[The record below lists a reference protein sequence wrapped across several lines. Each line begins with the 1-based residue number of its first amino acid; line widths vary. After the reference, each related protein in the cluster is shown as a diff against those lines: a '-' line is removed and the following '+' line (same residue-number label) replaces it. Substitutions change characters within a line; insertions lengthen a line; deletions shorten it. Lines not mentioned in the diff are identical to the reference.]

1 MKDKALKI
9 KKYLKVFIHFK
20 RINFVERV
28 AFRLGFF
35 LMAFGVFLML
45 FFNLF
50 FIKIIFGWV
59 ENINGW
65 NYYEALLVV
74 GTVLLLDGFMWV
86 SCAFV
91 HVLGQHIKM
100 GTLDSLIIKPM
111 DCQFL
116 VSVYRGD
123 LEDAVR
129 IATGLGVM
137 IFALSNLGN
146 FGWGFLL
153 NIFWYLILVFNAFV
167 IIYSISIILT
177 SIKFWTIES
186 GGFHVADT
194 VVRVSQ
200 YPTDIFSGKI
210 IHFIFSFIF
219 PLAFIA
225 TVPAKILAHG
235 FQWQL
240 VGESFLIAIIFFWL
254 ARKVWKLGLSKYS
267 SASS

>member
-9 KKYLKVFIHFK
+9 KKYFKIFILFK
-20 RINFVERV
+20 KINFVERV
-28 AFRLGFF
+28 AYRFGFS
-35 LMAFGVFLML
+35 LMTFAVFLQL

-59 ENINGW
+59 QSIHGW

-74 GTVLLLDGFMWV
+74 GTVLLLDGMMWV
-86 SCAFV
+86 SCAFI
-91 HVLGQHIKM
+91 HILGQHIKM

-129 IATGLGVM
+129 IVTGLGVI
-137 IFALSNLGN
+137 IFALSHLGN
-146 FGWGFLL
+146 FGWGFIL
-153 NIFWYLILVFNAFV
+153 NIFWYLILVFNAFI
-167 IIYSISIILT
+167 IIYSISVMLT

-200 YPTDIFSGKI
+200 YPTDIFNGKI
-210 IHFIFSFIF
+210 MHFIFSFIF

-225 TVPAKILAHG
+225 TVPAKILARG

-240 VGESFLIAIIFFWL
+240 VSESFLVAIIFFWL
-254 ARKVWKLGLSKYS
+254 ARKVWKFGLSKYS

>member
-1 MKDKALKI
+1 MKDKVRKI
-9 KKYLKVFIHFK
+9 KKYIKVFIHFK
-20 RINFVERV
+20 KINFVERT

-35 LMAFGVFLML
+35 LMAFAVFLQL

-59 ENINGW
+59 QNIHGW

-74 GTVLLLDGFMWV
+74 GTVLLIDGLMWT
-86 SCAFV
+86 SFAYM
-91 HVLGQHIKM
+91 HILGQHIKR

-129 IATGLGVM
+129 IVTGLGVI
-137 IFALSNLGN
+137 IFALTNLGS
-146 FGWGFLL
+146 FSWQFLP
-153 NIFWYLILVFNAFV
+153 NIFWYLILVASALL
-167 IIYSISIILT
+167 IIYSISIMLT

-186 GGFHVADT
+186 AGIQVADT

-210 IHFIFSFIF
+210 AHFIVSFIF

-225 TVPAKILAHG
+225 TIPAKVLIHG
-235 FQWQL
+235 FAWQL
-240 VGESFLIAIIFFWL
+240 VGESFLVALVFFWIS
-254 ARKVWKLGLSKYS
+254 RNIWKFGLSKYS